1 MYISLYV
8 SSYTVFLKIFLVT
21 RKFQISILTSSL
33 NKTLSNHRII
43 SFLLL
48 KSVRFNLICKFIRI
62 FSNSY
67 YLHFKIGKRYQ
78 FFNLFCM
85 IYLQIKKLC
94 KLRLIKSTTIA
105 LFFEHP
111 MINNID
117 YNREEHLFLPSR
129 YMHQSWDE
137 YGEGFRDKIGGR
149 WPRYYRLRVLVRAR
163 WRLLLYR
170 LRFPPLDRLMIRSF
184 HRRCC
189 TWHSQPHHSQP
200 HDARPLA
207 SFRFDIDKWE
217 HSHIATRRNLCTTI
231 F

>member
-1 MYISLYV
+1 MN
-8 SSYTVFLKIFLVT
+8 SSVFS
-21 RKFQISILTSSL
+21 QI
-33 NKTLSNHRII
+33 RII
-43 SFLLL
+43 SISKLENDISF
-48 KSVRFNLICKFIRI
+48 STYSIWFIW
-62 FSNSY
+62 
-67 YLHFKIGKRYQ
+67 K
-78 FFNLFCM
+78 
-85 IYLQIKKLC
+85 IKKLY
-94 KLRLIKSTTIA
+94 KLRLIKTTTTA

-149 WPRYYRLRVLVRAR
+149 WPRYYRLRVSVRAR

-189 TWHSQPHHSQP
+189 TWHSRPHHSQP

-207 SFRFDIDKWE
+207 PFRFDIDKWE
-217 HSHIATRRNLCTTI
+217 HSHIAKKSLYDDI
-231 F
+231 LIIL